1 MPNKIQYYTRIAA
14 ISLVCLSVVPVVH
27 AQDAVTDKEPIRCVK
42 IDRIENVDVID
53 NENVVFQIGINN
65 YYLNTLPYACNGLR
79 LNESIMYRTSTNELC
94 DIDVITILDKIGP
107 GVQAGPSCGLGKFK
121 PITREEIKTLKA
133 SLKK

>member
-1 MPNKIQYYTRIAA
+1 MPNKIPYYTRIAA

-94 DIDVITILDKIGP
+94 DIDVITVLDKIGP
-107 GVQAGPSCGLGKFK
+107 GFQAGPSCGLGKFK

>member
-27 AQDAVTDKEPIRCVK
+27 AQDADTDKEPIRCVK

-107 GVQAGPSCGLGKFK
+107 GFQAGPSCGLGKFK

>member
-53 NENVVFQIGINN
+53 NENVVFQIGIND

-107 GVQAGPSCGLGKFK
+107 GFQAGPSCGLGKFK

>member
-1 MPNKIQYYTRIAA
+1 MPNKIPLYTRIAA

-94 DIDVITILDKIGP
+94 DIDVITVLDKIGP
-107 GVQAGPSCGLGKFK
+107 GFQAGPSCGLGKFK

>member
-1 MPNKIQYYTRIAA
+1 MPNKIPSYTRIAA

-107 GVQAGPSCGLGKFK
+107 GFQAGPSCGLGKFK

>member
-1 MPNKIQYYTRIAA
+1 MPNKIPYYTRIAA

-53 NENVVFQIGINN
+53 NENVVFQIGIND

-94 DIDVITILDKIGP
+94 DIDVITVLDKIGP
-107 GVQAGPSCGLGKFK
+107 GFQAGPSCGLGKFK

>member
-1 MPNKIQYYTRIAA
+1 MPNKIPYYTRIAA

-53 NENVVFQIGINN
+53 NENVVFQIGIND

-107 GVQAGPSCGLGKFK
+107 GFQAGPSCGLGKFK

>member
-1 MPNKIQYYTRIAA
+1 MPNKIPFYTRIAA

-94 DIDVITILDKIGP
+94 DIDVITVLDKIGP
-107 GVQAGPSCGLGKFK
+107 GFQAGPSCGLGNFK

>member
-1 MPNKIQYYTRIAA
+1 MPNKIPFYTRIAA

-107 GVQAGPSCGLGKFK
+107 GFQAGPSCGLGKFK

>member
-1 MPNKIQYYTRIAA
+1 MPNKIPYYTRIAA

-107 GVQAGPSCGLGKFK
+107 GFQAGPSCGLGKFK

>member
-107 GVQAGPSCGLGKFK
+107 GFQAGPSCGLGKFK

>member
-1 MPNKIQYYTRIAA
+1 MPNKIPFYTRIAA

-53 NENVVFQIGINN
+53 NENVVFQIGIND

-94 DIDVITILDKIGP
+94 DIDVITVLDKIGP
-107 GVQAGPSCGLGKFK
+107 GFQAGPSCGLGKFK